1 MRKNMRS
8 VGRTILF
15 LILLPVPELCFAANN
30 GTAQFSNFIRIHII
44 DQALIAFSGI
54 AAAAIF
60 YYAVRMIVDAYNEKA
75 FTDVTN
81 SFMYVMMG
89 LMVIALAGAFTNSF
103 FNTISPGLLIP
114 GINSI
119 ISFIIRAAEGAFTLM
134 IVIAGLRMVVS
145 QGDEGAF
152 DKWKKILVGNCIGV
166 MMMLIANFIV
176 IGIASRDA
184 GVIVEELSGIGL
196 FMLTIIG
203 FACVAALVIAGVLLI
218 ISIDESLRDRAKR
231 AIIGTLISLMIVMAV
246 YSLIFVF
253 VL

>member
-15 LILLPVPELCFAANN
+15 LILLPVPELCLGAND
-30 GTAQFSNFIRIHII
+30 GTAQFSLFIRTHII

-60 YYAVRMIVDAYNEKA
+60 YYGIRMIVDSYNEKA

-81 SFMYVMMG
+81 SFMYVIMG

-119 ISFIIRAAEGAFTLM
+119 ISFMIRAAEGVFTLM
-134 IVIAGLRMVVS
+134 VVIAGLRMVTA

-152 DKWKKILVGNCIGV
+152 DKWKKVLIGNCVGAMI
-166 MMMLIANFIV
+166 MLIANFIV
-176 IGIASRDA
+176 ISIATRDA
-184 GVIVEELSGIGL
+184 SVIVEELVGIGL
-196 FMLTIIG
+196 FMLTIVG
-203 FACVAALVIAGVLLI
+203 FASVLALIIGGILLI

-231 AIIGTLISLMIVMAV
+231 AIIGTLISLVIVVAT
-246 YSLIFVF
+246 YSLIVTF